1 MHLQCAL
8 CHPFQTCYT
17 LTCRGPTSAL
27 RKHLRTKH
35 PEALTEIEEAALAL
49 PPSSPER
56 VNVEAPLGSLS
67 PDENWQRQDVQ
78 SKQGSLLD
86 LGSDLWNLVA
96 GATSAAED
104 TSNGESCP
112 TSPFGSDAN
121 YSLPATATDLKEHT
135 SKARKFGAGFGWN
148 TVRSAAVRAAEA
160 TQREAEEMEL
170 PPAWSLFGA
179 HWNPRSKKM
188 RIVKE
193 EDQKRH
199 C

>member
-35 PEALTEIEEAALAL
+35 PEALTEIEEAALTL

-67 PDENWQRQDVQ
+67 PDENWQRHQDVQ

-112 TSPFGSDAN
+112 TSPSIWVVGCKLLASCHRNRFEGA
-121 YSLPATATDLKEHT
+121 YVEGTEIRRGIRLEHRT
-135 SKARKFGAGFGWN
+135 LRC
-148 TVRSAAVRAAEA
+148 RS
-160 TQREAEEMEL
+160 
-170 PPAWSLFGA
+170 G
-179 HWNPRSKKM
+179 
-188 RIVKE
+188 
-193 EDQKRH
+193 